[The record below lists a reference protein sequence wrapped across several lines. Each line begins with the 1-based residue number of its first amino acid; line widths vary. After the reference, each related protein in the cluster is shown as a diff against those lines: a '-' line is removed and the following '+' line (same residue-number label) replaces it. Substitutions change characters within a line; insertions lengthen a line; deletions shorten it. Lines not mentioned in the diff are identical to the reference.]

1 VLESR
6 ILALGLFRVIITT
19 PTPGYFFVR
28 LQERDSYVH
37 RSLSSRFYFKHDD
50 HPVKIIAMIASP
62 LT

>member
-1 VLESR
+1 
-6 ILALGLFRVIITT
+6 VIITT